1 MEARG
6 CLREKECE
14 KNMKDTGNG
23 ESNVKSYFGKVLCC
37 STAESSLLNRLKF

>member
-1 MEARG
+1 MKARG

-23 ESNVKSYFGKVLCC
+23 EGNVKSCFGKVLHC
-37 STAESSLLNRLKF
+37 SAAESSLLNRLKF